1 MQIKSFKILKNERN
15 EYVFIIDDFFPLKL
29 AKFDGKKLIFLNS
42 DLYKM
47 KNIENVI
54 NNVDI
59 SYSLLSSLEDAIL
72 QFLKVFQFNLIDFEN
87 NIFYFY

>member
-1 MQIKSFKILKNERN
+1 MEIKSFKILKNERN

-29 AKFDGKKLIFLNS
+29 AKFDGQKLIFLNS

-47 KNIENVI
+47 KNIESVI

-59 SYSLLSSLEDAIL
+59 SYSLLSSLEDAML
-72 QFLKVFQFNLIDFEN
+72 QFLKVFQVNLIDFEN